1 MCSFV
6 FSQIRTTLPVD
17 IRKCIRKWTLEF
29 QYGSMLFDLTF
40 RAQFISSWDSCVL
53 ALKRGTSCGTWNC
66 FFNMEYFFIF
76 LLFSVFLFP
85 KFRSEK
91 SNSLKY
97 YEESVNALVSKRL
110 SGMNLN
116 MYNSDKQ
123 RLILRRFFKLIFRY
137 EILWIDSITH
147 RVFFGKI
154 FASNFRQCEKRDDLG
169 WKRAC
174 RSLLSVS
181 S

>member
-1 MCSFV
+1 
-6 FSQIRTTLPVD
+6 
-17 IRKCIRKWTLEF
+17 
-29 QYGSMLFDLTF
+29 
-40 RAQFISSWDSCVL
+40 
-53 ALKRGTSCGTWNC
+53 
-66 FFNMEYFFIF
+66 MEYFFIF

-137 EILWIDSITH
+137 EIL
-147 RVFFGKI
+147 
-154 FASNFRQCEKRDDLG
+154 
-169 WKRAC
+169 
-174 RSLLSVS
+174 
-181 S
+181 